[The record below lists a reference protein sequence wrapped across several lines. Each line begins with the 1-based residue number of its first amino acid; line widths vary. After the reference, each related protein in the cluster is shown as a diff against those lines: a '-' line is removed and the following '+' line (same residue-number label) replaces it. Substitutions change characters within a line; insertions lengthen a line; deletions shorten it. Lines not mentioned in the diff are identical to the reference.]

1 MHVLHTFANND
12 HVPYLTWFVQR
23 AKGVTDLRYSFVILF
38 PTRPSMIDEME
49 ALGHTCIWIRYD
61 DAHRKRDMLLA
72 LPQMWRHIRRLRP
85 DVVHTHLFDDA
96 VPGTIAAWMARIKV
110 RVTTKQDTGYHWMY
124 ARKWMFLDRLVTR
137 LSTHI
142 IAISGECRRFLIEKE
157 GAPPHKIHLVHNGIP
172 PDLFTKKDKVVMDRS
187 RARFGLYDR
196 EPVVGNVARFVAWK
210 GHRHIIDA
218 ARSFVE
224 KNPKAIFLLCGNG
237 PLEEEIKDDIRSAG
251 MEKHI
256 LLTGWIDRA
265 EMASFY
271 GVLDVYMHAAVLE
284 PFGLVYAEAMMNG
297 VPVVST
303 STGAAQDAI
312 ETDVNGVLV
321 DAPTGEALALGL
333 ERLLA
338 LDAKAVGEAGRE
350 TALRMYPFDVMWNG
364 TMELY
369 RKALG
374 SAK

>member
-142 IAISGECRRFLIEKE
+142 QPSIL
-157 GAPPHKIHLVHNGIP
+157 NG
-172 PDLFTKKDKVVMDRS
+172 LQAERH
-187 RARFGLYDR
+187 
-196 EPVVGNVARFVAWK
+196 
-210 GHRHIIDA
+210 GHRSAVIGELYAVRQGAHEENA
-218 ARSFVE
+218 ATMRLFDIERVGRVG
-224 KNPKAIFLLCGNG
+224 KV
-237 PLEEEIKDDIRSAG
+237 LEIEART
-251 MEKHI
+251 
-256 LLTGWIDRA
+256 L
-265 EMASFY
+265 
-271 GVLDVYMHAAVLE
+271 VLDHEDDAIILHLIAQGHVLGRIE
-284 PFGLVYAEAMMNG
+284 SIAMMNG
-297 VPVVST
+297 VVHRLGKGDEDVAIMALVHVVLRA
-303 STGAAQDAI
+303 GLIDQFFGKCDI
-312 ETDVNGVLV
+312 LRFG
-321 DAPTGEALALGL
+321 GEVYALCELQLFGQ
-333 ERLLA
+333 
-338 LDAKAVGEAGRE
+338 GSHGRFQG
-350 TALRMYPFDVMWNG
+350 RSKVP
-364 TMELY
+364 
-369 RKALG
+369 K
-374 SAK
+374 